1 MYLLNRLLVAFQAD
15 LESLDL
21 QCPDRRR
28 QQKYE
33 FINFFLYKFCELNFL
48 LVQSQD
54 KVLTGIGS
62 NDSFRIAFLYLE
74 ISWNL
79 LASKQSLAQKV

>member
-1 MYLLNRLLVAFQAD
+1 MYLPNRPLVAFQA
-15 LESLDL
+15 EKSLDL

-54 KVLTGIGS
+54 KMLTGIGS
-62 NDSFRIAFLYLE
+62 NDSFRIAFLYWE
-74 ISWNL
+74 IS
-79 LASKQSLAQKV
+79 